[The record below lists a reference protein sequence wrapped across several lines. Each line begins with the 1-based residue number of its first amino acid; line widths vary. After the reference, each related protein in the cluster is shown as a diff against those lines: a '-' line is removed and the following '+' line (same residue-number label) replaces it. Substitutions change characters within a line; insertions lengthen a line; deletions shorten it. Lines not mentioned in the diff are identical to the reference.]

1 VRYSEYDERRQDKP
15 VRLDRTEGT
24 VIIEGKVYPAREIV
38 EALAQSGYSEIRS
51 SGDALILGRKKI
63 SPIFKSSKER
73 AMASLC
79 HGSLAYCC
87 PLSKRCAERTRA
99 LEILGLSG
107 EEYERLKGDAH
118 HRFMDIAR
126 GGSSSAYECDDGPRS
141 RTVNDPAY
149 DQGFGSDDYRRDFD
163 RLDSIL
169 ESREASDRMERSPSW
184 TSSGP
189 STTHTSRDS
198 DFRNTPSGYPYAG
211 ARTEDSLMNEMRS
224 ATRNLGQTSACKI
237 NADPNL
243 EGIGALF
250 AQGELSPFNEETQR
264 KTGRLSFCF
273 SCGRTF
279 EPGTKVCPYCG
290 APQ

>member
-1 VRYSEYDERRQDKP
+1 MRYSEYDDRRQDRP
-15 VRLDRTEGT
+15 VRLDHTEGT
-24 VIIEGKVYPAREIV
+24 VVIEGKVYPAREIV

-51 SGDALILGRKKI
+51 SGDALILGRKRI

-87 PLSKRCAERTRA
+87 PLSKRCAERSRA

-126 GGSSSAYECDDGPRS
+126 SGSGSTYEYDDEPRS
-141 RTVNDPAY
+141 RTVNGPAY
-149 DQGFGSDDYRRDFD
+149 DQGFGADDYRRDFD

-169 ESREASDRMERSPSW
+169 DSRETSSRVEKSPSW
-184 TSSGP
+184 ASSGD
-189 STTHTSRDS
+189 STPHTSRDS
-198 DFRNTPSGYPYAG
+198 ELRSAPSGSPYVG
-211 ARTEDSLMNEMRS
+211 ARAEDSLMSEMRG
-224 ATRNLGQTSACKI
+224 ATRNLSPTGACKL
-237 NADPNL
+237 NTDPSL
-243 EGIGALF
+243 EGIGSLF
-250 AQGELSPFNEETQR
+250 AQGELSPFTEDAQR

-279 EPGTKVCPYCG
+279 DPGTKVCPYCG